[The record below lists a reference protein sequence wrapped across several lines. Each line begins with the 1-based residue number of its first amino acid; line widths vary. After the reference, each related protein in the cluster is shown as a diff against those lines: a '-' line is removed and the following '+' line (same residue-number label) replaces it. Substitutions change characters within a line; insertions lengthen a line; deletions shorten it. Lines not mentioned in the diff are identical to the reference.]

1 MKKHFIDGNKVI
13 INRETPDQKVEEQ
26 EFQVS
31 DVFAL
36 DVIISTGEGKAKE
49 SEYRTTVFKRALER
63 QYQLKTK
70 HGRAFM
76 AEVIE
81 KYPALC
87 FSLRLFED
95 EITAKLAVQEC

>member
-1 MKKHFIDGNKVI
+1 
-13 INRETPDQKVEEQ
+13 
-26 EFQVS
+26 
-31 DVFAL
+31 L
-36 DVIISTGEGKAKE
+36 DHA
-49 SEYRTTVFKRALER
+49 
-63 QYQLKTK
+63 YQLKTK

-95 EITAKLAVQEC
+95 EITAKMAVQ

>member
-1 MKKHFIDGNKVI
+1 VN
-13 INRETPDQKVEEQ
+13 
-26 EFQVS
+26 
-31 DVFAL
+31 DVFAI
-36 DVIISTGEGKAKE
+36 DVIVSTGDVRARE
-49 SEYRTTVFKRALER
+49 SEFRTTVYKRALER

-70 HGRAFM
+70 HGRSFM

-95 EITAKLAVQEC
+95 EITAKLAVQ